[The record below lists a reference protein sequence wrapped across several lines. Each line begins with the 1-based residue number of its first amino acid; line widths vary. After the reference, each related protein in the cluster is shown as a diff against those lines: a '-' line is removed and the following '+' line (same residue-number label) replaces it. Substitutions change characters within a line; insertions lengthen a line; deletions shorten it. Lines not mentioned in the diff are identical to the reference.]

1 MNKII
6 FYNFFR
12 FFLVVFIQVV
22 LLKNISLYNLNMPL
36 LYILFIFLLPF
47 NTPNWLL
54 FFLSFAIGLT
64 VDVFSD
70 TLGLNA
76 AACTIMAFF
85 RIFYISITVQNERR
99 ETEIT
104 PNLSS
109 MGFRWFFFYTLLIT
123 FLHHFFLFFF
133 EVFDLT
139 ALLTILF
146 RATISTI
153 FTLVLIFIAEFLVY
167 RKKIS

>member
-12 FFLVVFIQVV
+12 FVLLIFIQVV

-47 NTPNWLL
+47 KTQNWLL
-54 FFLSFAIGLT
+54 FLLSFAIGFT

-76 AACTIMAFF
+76 VACSIMAIL
-85 RIFYISITVQNERR
+85 RIFYIGITVQSERI
-99 ETEIT
+99 ETEVT
-104 PNLSS
+104 PNLST
-109 MGFRWFFFYTLLIT
+109 MGFRWFFFYTLLIS
-123 FLHHFFLFFF
+123 FFHHFFLFFF

-139 ALLTILF
+139 AILNILI
-146 RATISTI
+146 RATISTAY
-153 FTLVLIFIAEFLVY
+153 TLVLIFTAELLVY
-167 RKKIS
+167 HKKIN